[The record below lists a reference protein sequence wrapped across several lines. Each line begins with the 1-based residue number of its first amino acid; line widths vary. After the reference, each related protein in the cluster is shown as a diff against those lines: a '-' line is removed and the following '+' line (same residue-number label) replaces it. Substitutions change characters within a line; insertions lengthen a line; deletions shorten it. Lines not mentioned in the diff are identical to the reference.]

1 MPSLPVYTEQNVSRK
16 LRAHQTE
23 ENLVETIWLQLT
35 SLLSGFYGMAKGF
48 PVVKRLFEFLAKFQ
62 LFNFPKL
69 KKYDTFSH
77 FI

>member
-1 MPSLPVYTEQNVSRK
+1 M
-16 LRAHQTE
+16 
-23 ENLVETIWLQLT
+23 
-35 SLLSGFYGMAKGF
+35 SGFYGMAKGF